1 MIATGQTLN
10 DAIARISAAG
20 RAAVQ
25 SKDWA
30 TVRACADEILKRA
43 PDSPEGFFLSGL
55 CEKAASRPLKA
66 AEAFERALQLDSGR
80 YDAAIEL
87 ANQYSIARRNA
98 EVAALLARYEPMLAN
113 SPRYLDMA
121 GTVYTEIGMAE
132 RAYPLYRKANELQP
146 GIDLF
151 QANLAACGVY
161 LGKIDEAIAIYKGL
175 LERFP
180 AHQRNHYHLSRLQHA
195 SDTTHVEQM
204 QRVLHQLN
212 LPRHQNVFLYY
223 AIGKELEDLERWDE
237 AFSYYRMAGDAV
249 ASVADYDVTTD
260 VALIDQVIEVC
271 SADWLA
277 DGAQGLPTAVAG
289 PTPIFVIG
297 LPRTGTTLVE
307 RILASHSQV
316 ESLGETMFMQMIIRR
331 ESGIRSVEK
340 MTPAM
345 IAAAAGQDV
354 TRIASGYLD
363 SVRYRLTGR
372 PMFIDKLPFNFLFLG
387 FIAKAYPDAKIVHLC
402 RNPMDT
408 CFAMYKQVFTW
419 AYKFSYRL
427 EDLGHYYIAYQ
438 RLLRHWRQTLGERL
452 VEVEY
457 ESLVADP
464 LGQTRRLL
472 DRLGLEFEEACLDF
486 DRNETASTTASSVQV
501 REKIHS
507 RSVRKWTR
515 FRAQLQPL
523 QQYLEQA
530 GIEVE

>member
-1 MIATGQTLN
+1 
-10 DAIARISAAG
+10 
-20 RAAVQ
+20 
-25 SKDWA
+25 
-30 TVRACADEILKRA
+30 
-43 PDSPEGFFLSGL
+43 
-55 CEKAASRPLKA
+55 
-66 AEAFERALQLDSGR
+66 
-80 YDAAIEL
+80 
-87 ANQYSIARRNA
+87 
-98 EVAALLARYEPMLAN
+98 
-113 SPRYLDMA
+113 
-121 GTVYTEIGMAE
+121 
-132 RAYPLYRKANELQP
+132 
-146 GIDLF
+146 
-151 QANLAACGVY
+151 
-161 LGKIDEAIAIYKGL
+161 
-175 LERFP
+175 
-180 AHQRNHYHLSRLQHA
+180 
-195 SDTTHVEQM
+195 
-204 QRVLHQLN
+204 
-212 LPRHQNVFLYY
+212 
-223 AIGKELEDLERWDE
+223 
-237 AFSYYRMAGDAV
+237 V

-277 DGAQGLPTAVAG
+277 DGAQALPTAVAG

-363 SVRYRLTGR
+363 AARYRLTGR

-472 DRLGLEFEEACLDF
+472 DRVGLEFEEACLDF

-515 FRAQLQPL
+515 FRAHLQPL
-523 QQYLEQA
+523 QQYLDQA